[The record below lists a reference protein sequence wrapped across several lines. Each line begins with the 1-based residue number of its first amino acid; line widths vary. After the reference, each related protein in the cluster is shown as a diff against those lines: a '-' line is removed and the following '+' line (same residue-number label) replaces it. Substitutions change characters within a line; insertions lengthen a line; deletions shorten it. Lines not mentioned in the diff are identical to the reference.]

1 MKRGEIWTAVFSGD
15 YGKPRPAL
23 VAQSDRVSESH
34 PSVLLCPL
42 TSEFADD
49 NELRITVEPN
59 LITGLRKRSQVMVD
73 KLTALPKTKVRERIG
88 RVDDQQLAA
97 VQRTLL
103 FLIDAINTES
113 PASG

>member
-15 YGKPRPAL
+15 YGKPRPSL
-23 VAQSDRVSESH
+23 VVQSDRVSQSH

-42 TSEFADD
+42 TSELSDD
-49 NELRITVEPN
+49 NELRITVKPTAT
-59 LITGLRKRSQVMVD
+59 TGLRKPSQIMVD

-88 RVDDQQLAA
+88 QVDNQQLAA

-103 FLIDAINTES
+103 FLIDAINTLKH
-113 PASG
+113 